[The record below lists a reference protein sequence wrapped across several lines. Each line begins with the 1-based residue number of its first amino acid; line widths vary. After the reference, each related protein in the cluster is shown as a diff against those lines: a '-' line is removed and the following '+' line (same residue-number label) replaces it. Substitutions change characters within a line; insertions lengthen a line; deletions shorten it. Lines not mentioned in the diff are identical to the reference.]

1 MRHFKLWLCSA
12 ALSPRSLMESGGV
25 RLRNVLI
32 ASSVVLLLSSC
43 AGLSAPPDP
52 LPLPELE
59 SATINDQGGICI
71 DEKDTAELLHWL
83 DQMGATDGH
92 Y

>member
-1 MRHFKLWLCSA
+1 V
-12 ALSPRSLMESGGV
+12 LSG
-25 RLRNVLI
+25 LRNALI
-32 ASSVVLLLSSC
+32 ATSVVLLLSSC

-71 DEKDTAELLHWL
+71 DEEDTAELLHWL
-83 DQMGATDGH
+83 DQMGVADGH